1 MTAER
6 VGALRYDVI
15 LNASS
20 LKKGAMDSR
29 SALKTFRDAMKGA
42 TTDVDKYQAGIKNLQ
57 KLRAD
62 GSITQEQGLTILK
75 ELNKDLE
82 KAGFKKVAH
91 NKFEKTHL
99 KLLQEEGEQLAKN
112 NAIRDQQA
120 KNDKLRAKYEDD
132 AFVKRRNR
140 SKEEHQKVLQRA
152 HEIKKANK
160 NIFQQR
166 AMDAKR
172 FSGNLGGMLGG
183 MSPGMQAGVFGNIAG
198 AMGASGPMIGAVRG
212 AAMLGAK
219 MVPIVAGFAGLA
231 LALKKATE
239 NAMQLR
245 KTTIDLSVL
254 MGNSDEAAAGLIRR
268 FQKLARETPLT
279 TTQLAEGARQLM
291 SFGRESR
298 FVVEDLKALGTI
310 AGGDVERLRLLTKA
324 FADVTAAGKLQ
335 GQELRQ
341 FTNQGFNPLRK
352 MVDMTGESYDS
363 LRKKMEDG
371 AISAEMV
378 SKALAASAEQY
389 SERLTKAMDTIGGQ
403 WSKLK
408 GILFELSTTPGAP
421 VERAGAFVLEQLN
434 NSLEGYELL
443 FGKMGE
449 IGEDI
454 GNNMTDF
461 FQLSADLMSGNFS
474 QFMSG
479 YDRFGRPMN
488 FRERQEQ
495 SEKKRKEIIEA
506 QEKAAKINGR
516 TTVANRKAMDDVAKQ
531 TTEQKKIIQELE
543 DQFNRVSKFER
554 MRREVSKERMRMR
567 MTKEDFEAAVNQIDE
582 LERLHAEEEKK
593 RRMVEDPQKDLDKMH
608 QHRMK
613 LIDEEGSERKKQ
625 IEDEFKK
632 QKDAADAL
640 KKTGGPSDDFT
651 SAGADYRFVQQRNA
665 ENLAFKAQDA
675 ANKKREMQLDTL
687 NQQLEEMRRE
697 AKLNTEEVRR
707 SLPQAVN

>member
-42 TTDVDKYQAGIKNLQ
+42 TTDVDRYQAGIKNLQ

-75 ELNKDLE
+75 ELNKDLD

-91 NKFEKTHL
+91 NKFEKTQV
-99 KLLQEEGEQLAKN
+99 KLLQEELELQKKINREADLEKKIEAEKN
-112 NAIRDQQA
+112 RFQ
-120 KNDKLRAKYEDD
+120 ED

-140 SKEEHQKVLQRA
+140 SAEEHQKVLSRA
-152 HEIKKANK
+152 HQIKKANRS
-160 NIFQQR
+160 ILQQR
-166 AMDAKR
+166 VMDAKR
-172 FSGNLGGMLGG
+172 TMGGLSGMIGG

-198 AMGASGPMIGAVRG
+198 AMGASGAMIGAVRG

-291 SFGRESR
+291 SFGRESK

-421 VERAGAFVLEQLN
+421 IERLGATMLEWVN
-434 NSLEGYELL
+434 MSIEGYE
-443 FGKMGE
+443 MGFDRLGQ
-449 IGEDI
+449 IGDRM
-454 GNNMTDF
+454 GNNFVQKIQDLKNILTFDF
-461 FQLSADLMSGNFS
+461 GQLG
-474 QFMSG
+474 QE
-479 YDRFGRPMN
+479 DRFGKPMTFKEMN
-488 FRERQEQ
+488 EHREKQ
-495 SEKKRKEIIEA
+495 RKEIEKS

-516 TTVANRKAMDDVAKQ
+516 TTAANKKAMDDVAKQ
-531 TTEQKKIIQELE
+531 TSEQKKIIQELE
-543 DQFNRVSKFER
+543 DQFNRVSQFER

-567 MTKEDFEAAVNQIDE
+567 MTKEDFEKAIIQIDE
-582 LERLHAEEEKK
+582 LEKMHEEAEKK

-608 QHRMK
+608 EHRMK
-613 LIDEEGSERKKQ
+613 LIDEEGDERKKQ
-625 IEDEFKK
+625 IEDRFKK
-632 QKDAADAL
+632 EKNAADAL
-640 KKTGGPSDDFT
+640 KKMGGPSDDFT

-665 ENLAFKAQDA
+665 ESLAFKAQDA
-675 ANKKREMQLDTL
+675 ANKKRESQLDAL
-687 NQQLEEMRRE
+687 NVQLEEMRRE

>member
-1 MTAER
+1 MTTER

-29 SALKTFRDAMKGA
+29 SALKTFRDAMRGA
-42 TTDVDKYQAGIKNLQ
+42 TTDVDRYQAGIKNLQ

-75 ELNKDLE
+75 ELNKDLD

-91 NKFEKTHL
+91 NKFEKTNIKL
-99 KLLQEEGEQLAKN
+99 KEEELALQKKINREADLEKKIEAEKN
-112 NAIRDQQA
+112 RFQ
-120 KNDKLRAKYEDD
+120 ED

-166 AMDAKR
+166 VMDAKR
-172 FSGNLGGMLGG
+172 FSGKFGGMIGG

-198 AMGASGPMIGAVRG
+198 AMGASGAMIGAVRG

-291 SFGRESR
+291 SFGRESK

-352 MVDMTGESYDS
+352 MVEMTGESYDS

-421 VERAGAFVLEQLN
+421 IERLGATMLEWVN
-434 NSLEGYELL
+434 MSLEGYEMGFDRLGQIGDRMGNNFVQKIQDL
-443 FGKMGE
+443 KNILTFDFGQLGQENRFGKP
-449 IGEDI
+449 
-454 GNNMTDF
+454 MTF
-461 FQLSADLMSGNFS
+461 KE
-474 QFMSG
+474 
-479 YDRFGRPMN
+479 MN
-488 FRERQEQ
+488 EHREKQ
-495 SEKKRKEIIEA
+495 RKEIEKS

-516 TTVANRKAMDDVAKQ
+516 TTAANKKAMDDVAKQ
-531 TTEQKKIIQELE
+531 TSEQKKIIQELE
-543 DQFNRVSKFER
+543 DQFNRVSQFER

-567 MTKEDFEAAVNQIDE
+567 MTKEDFEKAIMQIDE
-582 LERLHAEEEKK
+582 LEKMHEEAEKK

-608 QHRMK
+608 EHRMK
-613 LIDEEGSERKKQ
+613 LIDEEGNERKKQ
-625 IEDEFKK
+625 IEDRFKK
-632 QKDAADAL
+632 EKDAADAL
-640 KKTGGPSDDFT
+640 KKMGGPSVDFT
-651 SAGADYRFVQQRNA
+651 SAGADYRFVQQRVA

>member
-29 SALKTFRDAMKGA
+29 SALKTFRDAMRGA
-42 TTDVDKYQAGIKNLQ
+42 TTDVDRYQAGIKNLQ

-75 ELNKDLE
+75 ELNKDLD

-91 NKFEKTHL
+91 NKFEKTNIKL
-99 KLLQEEGEQLAKN
+99 KEEELALQKKINREADLEKKIEAEKN
-112 NAIRDQQA
+112 KFQ
-120 KNDKLRAKYEDD
+120 ED

-166 AMDAKR
+166 VMDAKR
-172 FSGNLGGMLGG
+172 FSGKFGGMVGG

-291 SFGRESR
+291 SFGRESK

-352 MVDMTGESYDS
+352 MVEMTGESYDS

-421 VERAGAFVLEQLN
+421 IERLGATMLEWVN
-434 NSLEGYELL
+434 MSLEGYEMGFDRLGQIGDRMGNNFVQKIQDL
-443 FGKMGE
+443 KNILTFDFGQLGQENRFGKP
-449 IGEDI
+449 
-454 GNNMTDF
+454 MTF
-461 FQLSADLMSGNFS
+461 KE
-474 QFMSG
+474 
-479 YDRFGRPMN
+479 MN
-488 FRERQEQ
+488 EHREKQ
-495 SEKKRKEIIEA
+495 RKEIEKS

-516 TTVANRKAMDDVAKQ
+516 TTAANKKAMDDVAKQ
-531 TTEQKKIIQELE
+531 TSEQKKIIQELE
-543 DQFNRVSKFER
+543 DQFNRVSQFER

-567 MTKEDFEAAVNQIDE
+567 MTKEDFEKAIMQIDE
-582 LERLHAEEEKK
+582 LEKMHEEAEKK

-608 QHRMK
+608 EHRMK
-613 LIDEEGSERKKQ
+613 LIDEEGNERKKQ
-625 IEDEFKK
+625 IEDRFKK
-632 QKDAADAL
+632 EKDAADAL
-640 KKTGGPSDDFT
+640 KKMGGPSVDFT
-651 SAGADYRFVQQRNA
+651 SAGADYRFVQQRVA

>member
-1 MTAER
+1 MTTER

-29 SALKTFRDAMKGA
+29 SALKTFRDGMKSA
-42 TTDVDKYQAGIKNLQ
+42 TTATERYQAGMENVKRLF
-57 KLRAD
+57 KD
-62 GSITQEQGLTILK
+62 KSITKEQGQTLVR
-75 ELNKDLE
+75 ELNKELE
-82 KAGFKKVAH
+82 REGFIRVGT
-91 NKFEKTHL
+91 NKFEKTKV
-99 KLLQEEGEQLAKN
+99 KLLQEELDLQKKINKEAELEKKIEAERNKFQV
-112 NAIRDQQA
+112 
-120 KNDKLRAKYEDD
+120 D

-140 SKEEHQKVLQRA
+140 SAEEHQKVLDRA
-152 HEIKKANK
+152 HQIKKANK
-160 NIFQQR
+160 SIFQQR
-166 AMDAKR
+166 AMDARR
-172 FSGNLGGMLGG
+172 FSEKLGG

-198 AMGASGPMIGAVRG
+198 AMGASGAMIGAVRG

-310 AGGDVERLRLLTKA
+310 AGGDAERLRLLTKA

-352 MVDMTGESYDS
+352 MVEMTGESYDS

-371 AISAEMV
+371 AVSAEMV
-378 SKALAASAEQY
+378 SKALIASAEQY
-389 SERLTKAMDTIGGQ
+389 SERLTKAMETIGGQ

-408 GILFELSTTPGAP
+408 GILFEMSTSPGTPL
-421 VERAGAFVLEQLN
+421 ERAGAEVLSWINGGLEGWEMVLERM
-434 NSLEGYELL
+434 SG
-443 FGKMGE
+443 

-454 GNNMTDF
+454 GNNATDF
-461 FQLSADLMSGNFS
+461 YELSKDLMQLNFA

-479 YDRFGRPMN
+479 YDRFGRPMSSM
-488 FRERQEQ
+488 ERQEHA
-495 SEKKRKEIIEA
+495 EKVRKELIKS
-506 QEKAAKINGR
+506 QEEQAKTLGK
-516 TTVANRKAMDDVAKQ
+516 TTALNKKAMDDVAKQ
-531 TTEQKKIIQELE
+531 TAEQKKIIQELE

-554 MRREVSKERMRMR
+554 MRREVSKERMRLR
-567 MTKEDFEAAVNQIDE
+567 MTKEDFEKAIIQIDK
-582 LERLHAEEEKK
+582 LEKMHEEAEKK

-608 QHRMK
+608 EHRMK
-613 LIDEEGSERKKQ
+613 LIDEEGDERKKQ
-625 IEDEFKK
+625 IEDRFKK
-632 QKDAADAL
+632 EKDAADAL
-640 KKTGGPSDDFT
+640 RKMGGPSDDFT
-651 SAGADYRFVQQRNA
+651 SAGADYRFVQQRVA

-675 ANKKREMQLDTL
+675 ANKKREMQIDRV
-687 NQQLEEMRRE
+687 NENLEEMRRE

>member
-1 MTAER
+1 MTTER

-29 SALKTFRDAMKGA
+29 SALKTFRDGMKSA
-42 TTDVDKYQAGIKNLQ
+42 TTATERYQAGMENVK
-57 KLRAD
+57 KLFKD
-62 GSITQEQGLTILK
+62 KSITKEQGQTLVR
-75 ELNKDLE
+75 ELNKELE
-82 KAGFKKVAH
+82 REGFIRVGT
-91 NKFEKTHL
+91 NKFEKTKV
-99 KLLQEEGEQLAKN
+99 KLLQEELDLQKKINKEAELEKKIEAERNKFQV
-112 NAIRDQQA
+112 DS
-120 KNDKLRAKYEDD
+120 
-132 AFVKRRNR
+132 FVKRRNR
-140 SKEEHQKVLQRA
+140 SAEEHQKVLDRA
-152 HEIKKANK
+152 HQIKKANK

-166 AMDAKR
+166 AMDFRR
-172 FSGNLGGMLGG
+172 FSEKFGGMVGG

-198 AMGASGPMIGAVRG
+198 AMGASGAMIGAVRG

-231 LALKKATE
+231 LALKKSTE

-254 MGNSDEAAAGLIRR
+254 MGNSDEAAAGLIKR

-378 SKALAASAEQY
+378 SKALSASAEQY
-389 SERLTKAMDTIGGQ
+389 SERLTKAMETIGGQ

-408 GILFELSTTPGAP
+408 GILFEMSTSPGTPL
-421 VERAGAFVLEQLN
+421 ERAGAEVLSWINGGLEGWEMVLERM
-434 NSLEGYELL
+434 SG
-443 FGKMGE
+443 

-454 GNNMTDF
+454 GNNAVDF
-461 FQLSADLMSGNFS
+461 YELSKDLMQLNFA

-479 YDRFGRPMN
+479 YDRFGRPMSSM
-488 FRERQEQ
+488 ERQEHA
-495 SEKKRKEIIEA
+495 EKVREELIKSQKE
-506 QEKAAKINGR
+506 QAKTLGK
-516 TTVANRKAMDDVAKQ
+516 TTALNKKAMDDVAKQ
-531 TTEQKKIIQELE
+531 TAEQKKIIQELE

-554 MRREVSKERMRMR
+554 MRREVSKERMRLR
-567 MTKEDFEAAVNQIDE
+567 MTKEDFEAAINQIDE

-640 KKTGGPSDDFT
+640 KKMGGPSDDFT

-675 ANKKREMQLDTL
+675 ANKKRESQLDAL
-687 NQQLEEMRRE
+687 NVQLEEMRRE

>member
-1 MTAER
+1 MATER

-20 LKKGAMDSR
+20 MKKGASDAR
-29 SALKTFRDAMKGA
+29 SALKTFRDGMKGA
-42 TTDVDKYQAGIKNLQ
+42 TTDVDRYQAGIKNLQ

-62 GSITQEQGLTILK
+62 GSITQDQGLTILK
-75 ELNKDLE
+75 ELNKDLD

-91 NKFEKTHL
+91 NKFEKTQV
-99 KLLQEEGEQLAKN
+99 KLLQEELELQKKINKEADLRTKIEAEKN
-112 NAIRDQQA
+112 KFQ
-120 KNDKLRAKYEDD
+120 DD
-132 AFVKRRNR
+132 AFVKRRHR

-160 NIFQQR
+160 SIFQQR
-166 AMDAKR
+166 VMDAKKTMG
-172 FSGNLGGMLGG
+172 SLGGMVGG

-198 AMGASGPMIGAVRG
+198 AMGASGAMIGAVRG

-298 FVVEDLKALGTI
+298 FVVDDLKALGTI

-352 MVDMTGESYDS
+352 MVEMTGESYDS

-389 SERLTKAMDTIGGQ
+389 SERLTKAMDTMGGQ

-421 VERAGAFVLEQLN
+421 VERAGSLILEGLN
-434 NSLEGYELL
+434 MSLEGYEIL
-443 FGKMGE
+443 FGKMAE
-449 IGEDI
+449 VGEDI

-461 FQLSADLMSGNFS
+461 FQLSTDLMSGNFA

-479 YDRFGRPMN
+479 YDRFGSPMN
-488 FRERQEQ
+488 FRERQEHA
-495 SEKKRKEIIEA
+495 EKVREELIKS
-506 QEKAAKINGR
+506 QEQQAKALGK
-516 TTVANRKAMDDVAKQ
+516 TTKLNKKAMDDVAKQ
-531 TTEQKKIIQELE
+531 TSEQKKIIQELE

-567 MTKEDFEAAVNQIDE
+567 MTKEDFEKAIIQIDE
-582 LERLHAEEEKK
+582 LEKMHEEAEKK
-593 RRMVEDPQKDLDKMH
+593 RRMVEDPKKDLDKMH
-608 QHRMK
+608 EHRMK
-613 LIDEEGSERKKQ
+613 LIDEEGNERKKQ
-625 IEDEFKK
+625 IEDRFKK
-632 QKDAADAL
+632 DKDAADAL
-640 KKTGGPSDDFT
+640 KKMGGPNDDFT

-675 ANKKREMQLDTL
+675 ANKKREMQLDML
-687 NQQLEEMRRE
+687 HEQLEEMRRE

-707 SLPQAVN
+707 SLPQGV